1 MKGFESD
8 REGSR
13 EPFIKQSY
21 MKLKTGAKKEKK
33 TKRKMATS
41 ALFNVIISWKDKAV
55 LETLNTPCRI
65 FLPSREVSK
74 QRGSQK

>member
-1 MKGFESD
+1 MCLEHRCEGRLPNGEVGELITGQIKKGLVCQMKGFESD

-41 ALFNVIISWKDKAV
+41 ALFNVIIS
-55 LETLNTPCRI
+55 
-65 FLPSREVSK
+65 
-74 QRGSQK
+74 